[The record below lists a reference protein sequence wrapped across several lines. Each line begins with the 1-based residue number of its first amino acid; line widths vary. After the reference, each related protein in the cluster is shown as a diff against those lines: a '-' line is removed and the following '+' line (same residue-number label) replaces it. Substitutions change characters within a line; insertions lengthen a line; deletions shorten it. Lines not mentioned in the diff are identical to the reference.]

1 MKISELEDEDMA
13 RALSGLGQ
21 LVSFLVP
28 PGTTLRSGSS
38 GPLVTA
44 LQQFLNGRGF
54 GVDVD
59 GKFGPQTEDGVKLAQ
74 NKAGIAATG
83 TIDASM
89 GSALLKLPSAA
100 PVPVPKRPSAGSGSS
115 GSGGS
120 SIVKVDPSGV
130 QTGAGAGAGAGAEG
144 GGLLSGSFEEVIKKL
159 LSNPWVLAGL
169 GIGAAGLVWW
179 LMQPA
184 KGTQQIAAVE
194 TLSEEELC
202 EFGDCGRKKLAGV
215 SSKRRRARKAGSK
228 KAAAKASGRKSKA
241 SGRKSRAKASSDSEE

>member
-1 MKISELEDEDMA
+1 MKITELEDEDMT

-28 PGTTLRSGSS
+28 PGITLRSGSS

-59 GKFGPQTEDGVKLAQ
+59 GRFGPQTEDGVKLAQ

-89 GSALLKLPSAA
+89 GNALLKLPTAA
-100 PVPVPKRPSAGSGSS
+100 PVPVPKRSSGGSS
-115 GSGGS
+115 GSA
-120 SIVKVDPSGV
+120 IVKVEPRGLPVAAGTSD
-130 QTGAGAGAGAGAEG
+130 GAGSS
-144 GGLLSGSFEEVIKKL
+144 LFSGSFEEVLKKL

-179 LMQPA
+179 LLQPA
-184 KGTQQIAAVE
+184 KGTQQVAAIE
-194 TLSEEELC
+194 TLSEDELC
-202 EFGDCGRKKLAGV
+202 EFGGCEGKLAGV
-215 SSKRRRARKAGSK
+215 SSKRRRGRKAGSK
-228 KAAAKASGRKSKA
+228 AKSAKAKSAPKA
-241 SGRKSRAKASSDSEE
+241 KSARRSRKSRAKAVRDDSSSEE

>member
-28 PGTTLRSGSS
+28 PGVTLRSGSS

-74 NKAGIAATG
+74 TKAGIAASG

-89 GSALLKLPSAA
+89 GGALLKLPTAA
-100 PVPVPKRPSAGSGSS
+100 PVPVPRRVSAP
-115 GSGGS
+115 SGGS
-120 SIVKVDPSGV
+120 SGGSAIVKVDASGV
-130 QTGAGAGAGAGAEG
+130 QPGAEAGASGTS
-144 GGLLSGSFEEVIKKL
+144 LFSGSFEEVLKKL

-179 LMQPA
+179 LLQPA
-184 KGTQQIAAVE
+184 KGTQQVAAIE

-202 EFGDCGRKKLAGV
+202 QFGDCGGRKKLAGV
-215 SSKRRRARKAGSK
+215 SSKRRRARKASSK
-228 KAAAKASGRKSKA
+228 KAAAKVGGRKSKTG
-241 SGRKSRAKASSDSEE
+241 GRKSRAKAAREASSSED

>member
-1 MKISELEDEDMA
+1 MKITELEDEDMT

-89 GSALLKLPSAA
+89 GNALLKLPTAA
-100 PVPVPKRPSAGSGSS
+100 PVPVPRRPVGGSS
-115 GSGGS
+115 GSA
-120 SIVKVDPSGV
+120 IVKVDPSGV
-130 QTGAGAGAGAGAEG
+130 QTGAGASDGAGSS
-144 GGLLSGSFEEVIKKL
+144 LFSGSFEEVLKKL

-179 LMQPA
+179 LLQPA
-184 KGTQQIAAVE
+184 KGTQQVAAIE
-194 TLSEEELC
+194 TLSEDELC
-202 EFGDCGRKKLAGV
+202 EFGGCEGKRLAGV
-215 SSKRRRARKAGSK
+215 RAGGRKAK
-228 KAAAKASGRKSKA
+228 RKAKAKSAKSA
-241 SGRKSRAKASSDSEE
+241 RRSRKSRAKAVRDDSSSEE

>member
-89 GSALLKLPSAA
+89 GSALLKLPTAA
-100 PVPVPKRPSAGSGSS
+100 PVPVPRRPVGAP
-115 GSGGS
+115 SGGS
-120 SIVKVDPSGV
+120 SIVKVDGSSLPV
-130 QTGAGAGAGAGAEG
+130 AAGADGSPSS
-144 GGLLSGSFEEVIKKL
+144 LFSGSFEEVIKKL

-202 EFGDCGRKKLAGV
+202 EFGDCGRKKLAGGRLAGA
-215 SSKRRRARKAGSK
+215 SGKRKSARRKA
-228 KAAAKASGRKSKA
+228 KAKGK
-241 SGRKSRAKASSDSEE
+241 KSRAKASSDSEE

>member
-1 MKISELEDEDMA
+1 MKITELEDEDMT

-28 PGTTLRSGSS
+28 PGITLRSGSS

-59 GKFGPQTEDGVKLAQ
+59 GRFGPQTEDGVKLAQ

-89 GSALLKLPSAA
+89 GNALLKLPTAA
-100 PVPVPKRPSAGSGSS
+100 PVPVPKRSSGGSS
-115 GSGGS
+115 GSA
-120 SIVKVDPSGV
+120 IVKVEPRGLPVAAGTSD
-130 QTGAGAGAGAGAEG
+130 GAGSS
-144 GGLLSGSFEEVIKKL
+144 LFSGSFEEVLKKL

-179 LMQPA
+179 LLQPA
-184 KGTQQIAAVE
+184 KGTQQVAAIE
-194 TLSEEELC
+194 TLSEDELC
-202 EFGDCGRKKLAGV
+202 EFGGCEGKRLAGV
-215 SSKRRRARKAGSK
+215 RAGGRKAKRGGK
-228 KAAAKASGRKSKA
+228 KSAKAKSAPKA
-241 SGRKSRAKASSDSEE
+241 KSAKSARRSRKSRAKVVRDDSSSEE